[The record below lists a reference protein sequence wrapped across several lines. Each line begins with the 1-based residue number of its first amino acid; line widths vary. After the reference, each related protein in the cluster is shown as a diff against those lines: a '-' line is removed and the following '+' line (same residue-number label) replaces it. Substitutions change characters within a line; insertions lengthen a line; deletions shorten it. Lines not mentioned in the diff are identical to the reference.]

1 MSEPGTRSDAGLL
14 ARVADGHEDALA
26 ALYQGHA
33 AAMLRLIRR
42 LTSDR
47 AEAEEILQESWLAV
61 WQSAAAFRGDAS
73 ARAWLLGVA
82 RRQAHNRLRRASVS
96 TVELD
101 ETVDV
106 AQSGPDVENRVISA
120 MEFDDVVAA
129 IRELPDHLRD
139 VVDLVVVE
147 QLPYGDIARVLG
159 IPAGTVKSRMA
170 HAKKRLASA
179 AQQVGRGEH
188 DTALPEGRRR

>member
-1 MSEPGTRSDAGLL
+1 MSEPVTRSDAELL

-26 ALYQGHA
+26 ALYRDHA

-47 AEAEEILQESWLAV
+47 AAAEEILQESWLAV
-61 WQSAAAFRGDAS
+61 WQSAAAFRGESS

-101 ETVDV
+101 ETLDV
-106 AQSGPDVENRVISA
+106 AQSEPGVEDRVLA
-120 MEFDDVVAA
+120 GMEFDDVVAA
-129 IRELPDHLRD
+129 VRRLPEHLRD

-147 QLPYGDIARVLG
+147 ELSYGDIARVLG
-159 IPAGTVKSRMA
+159 IPPGTVKSRMS
-170 HAKKRLASA
+170 HAKKRLADA
-179 AQQVGRGEH
+179 ARHTRDGEH
-188 DTALPEGRRR
+188 GTALPEGRRR